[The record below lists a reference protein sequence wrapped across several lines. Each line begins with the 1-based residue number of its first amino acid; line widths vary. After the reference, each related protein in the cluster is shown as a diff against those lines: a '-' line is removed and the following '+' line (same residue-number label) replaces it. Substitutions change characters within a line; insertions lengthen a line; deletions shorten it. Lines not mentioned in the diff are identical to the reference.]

1 MDQEEAEVVE
11 VEVDVDVG
19 DEAEVEEA
27 MEEEEIEIMDKV
39 MEVVMGV
46 DTVVVM
52 EVVKVL
58 ADMGHQIHMGEGKL
72 CMEVAQVTEVMEADR
87 MVALEAMEEVM
98 AVAMEAAEEEDV
110 VEAVVDEAED
120 VVEEVAEDV
129 VEEVAEEEVLV
140 TNLKVE
146 TALMETDAVF
156 LMNSKKNETKLLLP
170 PSQLRLPH
178 GKKKLTFI

>member
-98 AVAMEAAEEEDV
+98 VVAMEAAEEEDV
-110 VEAVVDEAED
+110 VEAVVDE
-120 VVEEVAEDV
+120 AEDV

>member
-98 AVAMEAAEEEDV
+98 VVAMEAAEEEDV
-110 VEAVVDEAED
+110 VEAVVDEA
-120 VVEEVAEDV
+120 VVDEAEDV

>member
-98 AVAMEAAEEEDV
+98 VVAMEAAEEEDV
-110 VEAVVDEAED
+110 VEAVVDEAVVD
-120 VVEEVAEDV
+120 VVEDV